1 MNDGGSLPDG
11 ATATR
16 RSRQPVPEIVINCI
30 YCLYPLLI
38 RTCTAAHRVAGKFVQ
53 GAQMSDKHLSSR
65 FDFDLDLLLTRLLEM
80 GGLVEAQIACA
91 IETLNTFDLR
101 LVEQVL
107 QGEHRLNAMEIEI
120 DEEVSNIIVRRQPT
134 ARDLRLLMAASKCI
148 TNLERAGDEA
158 RKIAKRTRRIAMG
171 SSTPQAV
178 NISEIKAAGKLAVDI
193 LRHALD
199 AFARM
204 DTVAAAQIVKDDE
217 AIDNEFVAFMRRL
230 ITSMT
235 QDPRTIATGFDYL
248 SIAKAIERIGDHATN
263 IAELVVYIVK
273 GTDVRHAPRELIA
286 RC

>member
-1 MNDGGSLPDG
+1 
-11 ATATR
+11 
-16 RSRQPVPEIVINCI
+16 
-30 YCLYPLLI
+30 
-38 RTCTAAHRVAGKFVQ
+38 
-53 GAQMSDKHLSSR
+53 MSDKHLSSG
-65 FDFDLDLLLTRLLEM
+65 FDLDLDLLLTRLLEM

-91 IETLNTFDLR
+91 TEALNTFDLT

-107 QGEHRLNAMEIEI
+107 EGEHRLNAMEIEI

-158 RKIAKRTRRIAMG
+158 RKIAKRTRRIAMEANPW
-171 SSTPQAV
+171 TV
-178 NISEIKAAGKLAVDI
+178 NITEIKASGKMAADI

-204 DTVAAAQIVKDDE
+204 DSVAAAQIVRDDE
-217 AIDNEFVAFMRRL
+217 AIDNEFKAFVRRL

-235 QDPRTIATGFDYL
+235 QDPRTIQTGFDYL

-273 GTDVRHAPRELIA
+273 GTDVRHAPREQIE
-286 RC
+286 RY

>member
-1 MNDGGSLPDG
+1 
-11 ATATR
+11 
-16 RSRQPVPEIVINCI
+16 
-30 YCLYPLLI
+30 
-38 RTCTAAHRVAGKFVQ
+38 
-53 GAQMSDKHLSSR
+53 MSDMHLSSR